1 MRNAHSALILTD
13 QGQFC
18 FQLLYF
24 CKSPMDIY
32 CFRYILRIIKK
43 RLLLSC
49 IIKRLIL
56 FLLLL
61 CSLYVQFYKC
71 ICVKMYTPKWVEFI
85 FDFRNSPT
93 PWVQYNNNL
102 MSTVTFVLLY
112 VITSKLLVCFTVD
125 KLG

>member
-1 MRNAHSALILTD
+1 
-13 QGQFC
+13 
-18 FQLLYF
+18 
-24 CKSPMDIY
+24 
-32 CFRYILRIIKK
+32 
-43 RLLLSC
+43 
-49 IIKRLIL
+49 
-56 FLLLL
+56 
-61 CSLYVQFYKC
+61 
-71 ICVKMYTPKWVEFI
+71 MYTPKWVEFI